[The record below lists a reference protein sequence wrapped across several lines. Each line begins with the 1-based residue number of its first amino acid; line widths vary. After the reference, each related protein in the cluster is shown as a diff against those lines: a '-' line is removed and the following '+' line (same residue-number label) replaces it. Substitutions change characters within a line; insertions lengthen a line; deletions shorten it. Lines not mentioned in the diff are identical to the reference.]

1 MIPDDV
7 ISNFE
12 GGKDKQRKIKERNKK
27 KKGADGLRKKKKSG
41 KDRKR
46 TTKKKGKSGKEA
58 RKKNIGSKSQKK
70 KKKKLQERKKKLQR
84 KNGKG
89 KKKKNLK
96 KKMQNRNRNKKNK
109 DTEKMNKENS
119 KKQQNKDKKKK
130 NKDRKRNKK
139 KKKDRKRN
147 KKEKKDR
154 KRNKKKSK
162 ENKKKKDKKTKN
174 KNNPYFRQSNSTCKQ
189 SEVSTTCIESAV
201 TVMNFLPKQ
210 VTYFI
215 NQFQRIKSFNKTIN
229 GKLGKNEAFVNASK
243 YVLSSLGGD
252 INNVSCGDTGSN
264 NKTEAN
270 IGKDMYTE
278 LNNCSAAIK
287 DQCSIPSDMIPDDVI
302 SNFEGYCDKRYKEA
316 KEKAEGDYKDRL

>member
-1 MIPDDV
+1 M
-7 ISNFE
+7 
-12 GGKDKQRKIKERNKK
+12 G
-27 KKGADGLRKKKKSG
+27 
-41 KDRKR
+41 
-46 TTKKKGKSGKEA
+46 
-58 RKKNIGSKSQKK
+58 
-70 KKKKLQERKKKLQR
+70 
-84 KNGKG
+84 
-89 KKKKNLK
+89 
-96 KKMQNRNRNKKNK
+96 
-109 DTEKMNKENS
+109 TEKMNKENS

-174 KNNPYFRQSNSTCKQ
+174 KKIPDFRQSNSTCKQ

-201 TVMNFLPKQ
+201 TVMNFLQKQ

-270 IGKDMYTE
+270 IGKDIYTE

-302 SNFEGYCDKRYKEA
+302 SNFEGCCDKR
-316 KEKAEGDYKDRL
+316 